1 MHWNDY
7 LLANGARI
15 EDGKVTD
22 FGNPEDESNETLN
35 GNIMADLSQLAIVE
49 ISGTDAEDFLHNQFT
64 SDLKQLPVNTLQFS
78 AWCNP
83 KGRVL
88 FNFFI
93 LKLKDRFFL
102 LLPDELATQFT
113 RRLQMFVLRADV
125 VINDKKDELIRIGL
139 SGVDIDKWLPDQIKT
154 APAVPGEICQ
164 TDELFC
170 VRLPDKGQRFIVIGR
185 YDVIEKLWGKLT
197 AHITPV
203 GTQQWEL
210 LDILAG
216 FPWINT
222 ECTEK
227 FLPQSLNLDEL
238 GGLSHQKGCYPGQ
251 EIIARVYHR
260 GQVKRR
266 LFIASVK
273 STTRPGTGDDLYM
286 QGEDQS
292 IGKILNV
299 QPHPE
304 LAYMMLIVIEVD
316 KAKSEQ
322 IYLKDHNGPL
332 KIINNHQ

>member
-1 MHWNDY
+1 MHWNDF

-15 EDGKVTD
+15 EGGKVTD
-22 FGNPEDESNETLN
+22 FGNPGDESNEALN

-49 ISGTDAEDFLHNQFT
+49 FSGTDAEDFLHNQFT

-83 KGRVL
+83 QGRVL

-93 LKLKDRFFL
+93 LKLKNNFFL
-102 LLPDELATQFT
+102 LLPDELAAQFT
-113 RRLQMFVLRADV
+113 KRLQMFVLRADV
-125 VINDKKDELIRIGL
+125 VISDNSNELSRIGL
-139 SGVDIDKWLPDQIKT
+139 SGVDIEKWLPDLIKT
-154 APAVPGEICQ
+154 VPSTPGEICQ
-164 TDELFC
+164 TGELIC
-170 VRLPDKGQRFIVIGR
+170 VRLPDKKQRFIIMGK

-266 LFIASVK
+266 LFIASVEP
-273 STTRPGTGDDLYM
+273 TTRPDIGDDLYF

-304 LAYMMLIVIEVD
+304 VGYMMLIVVEID
-316 KAKSEQ
+316 KAHSEH
-322 IYLKDHNGPL
+322 IYLKDHHGPL
-332 KIINNHQ
+332 HLINKN